1 MTRRTFFLTLA
12 GTTIAASTRSTT
24 RSTASP
30 LTLTEASESLRRR
43 AITSEQIVEQ
53 CLAQIDALN
62 PKVNA
67 FITVL
72 HAEARRQAQQLDAE
86 RKAGRDRGPLHG
98 IPLALKDNIDTA
110 NIRTTAGSQ
119 LYEDRIPTA
128 NAEVVNRLISAGAVL
143 IGKTNLHEFA
153 FGGTSATSFYGP
165 VRNPWNLAF
174 TSGGSSG
181 GSAVAIATGMCL
193 AAIGTDTGGSIR
205 TPASHC
211 GVSGLKPT
219 YGAVSVSGI
228 IPLAPSLDHCGPICR
243 TAQDAAVLFN
253 EIAGYDPRDPYSSEQ
268 ARAAD
273 LSTLNQSCAH
283 LRLGVPRAPFFDLL
297 DPAVAT
303 AVEQAI
309 TVLRQIV
316 GSVQE
321 VALPAVS
328 SVDTDAIIGAEEFAF
343 HQESFLRARGHYM
356 RQTQQILAAAQ
367 NVSAA
372 EYIRGRA
379 QLLELRRRIDAAFSN
394 VDLVVL
400 PTRRHN
406 PRTLES
412 ALSREASMPS
422 VEPESDNTAAFDA
435 YGIPALSIPCGF
447 TPQGLPIGLTIAGRR
462 WAESS
467 VLALA
472 HAYQQRSDWHLRYP
486 PLDAGTTVP
495 ALPALDTRFQ

>member
-1 MTRRTFFLTLA
+1 VTRRTFSLALA
-12 GTTIAASTRSTT
+12 GTAIASSARPAAS
-24 RSTASP
+24 
-30 LTLTEASESLRRR
+30 TLTEASDLLRRR
-43 AITSEQIVEQ
+43 SVTSEQMVEQ

-72 HAEARRQAQQLDAE
+72 HAAARSQAKQRDAE
-86 RKAGRDRGPLHG
+86 LKAGHYRGPLHG
-98 IPLALKDNIDTA
+98 IPIALKDNIDAA

-119 LYEDRIPTA
+119 LYEDHIPTA

-181 GSAVAIATGMCL
+181 GSAVAVATGMCL

-219 YGAVSVSGI
+219 YGAVSVRGI
-228 IPLAPSLDHCGPICR
+228 IPLAPSLDHCGTICR
-243 TAQDAAVLFN
+243 TAQDAAVVFN
-253 EIAGYDPRDPYSSEQ
+253 AIAGYDAQDPYSSEQ

-273 LSTLNQSCAH
+273 LGILNQSCAH
-283 LRLGVPRAPFFDLL
+283 LRIGVPRAPFFDLL

-309 TVLRQIV
+309 AVLRQIA
-316 GSVQE
+316 GSVQD
-321 VALPAVS
+321 VALPEVS
-328 SVDTDAIIGAEEFAF
+328 AAGIDAIIGAEEFAF
-343 HQESFLRARGHYM
+343 HEDSFLHARGHYM
-356 RQTQQILAAAQ
+356 RQTQHILAAAQ

-372 EYIRGRA
+372 EYIRSRV
-379 QLLELRRRIDAAFSN
+379 QLLDLRRRVDAAFSN
-394 VDLVVL
+394 FDLVVL

-412 ALSREASMPS
+412 ALSREAGDASFD
-422 VEPESDNTAAFDA
+422 PESDNTAAFDA

-447 TPQGLPIGLTIAGRR
+447 SPQGLPIGLTIAGRH

-472 HAYQQRSDWHLRYP
+472 HAYQKQTDWHLRNP
-486 PLDAGTTVP
+486 PLDASTAVP
-495 ALPALDTRFQ
+495 SIPALDGRFQ